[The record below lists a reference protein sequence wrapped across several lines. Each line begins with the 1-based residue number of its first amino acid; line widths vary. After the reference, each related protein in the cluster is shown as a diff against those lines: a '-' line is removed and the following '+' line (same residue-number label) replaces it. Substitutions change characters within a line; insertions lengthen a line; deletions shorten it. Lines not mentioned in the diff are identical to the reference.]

1 MRLPLVTVFADETG
15 EMEIPW
21 GELEAGFF
29 ECLAAGAGVGGFA
42 FVCMQFPA
50 AWTPKTAIGF
60 LGALEQEDFVRL
72 VETVEQGGDFVR
84 QLHRASEAGERNSC
98 KNRNGERGKCQPQLF
113 APAAA
118 GLRHSRAPSHQDLSE
133 GCWPAALT
141 WFGWAGN
148 LGGRMLEA
156 IEKLL
161 ILQDRDRK
169 IRRVQAELAHI
180 DPERQTLRVKQAA
193 AQAELEKG
201 RNRVKQIESD
211 RKRLELDVEAKKSQI
226 EKYANQQLQTRKN
239 EEYRALAHEIE
250 TCKADIMRIEDQEI
264 VLMEQAEIAQKEVV
278 RLTREADEAKKL
290 ADGQVTQLGER
301 EKNLQTELASLQS
314 NREELS
320 SAVDES
326 VRARYERLVKNKG
339 ENVLVGVNHGVCGGC
354 HMKLPAQVLVACQA
368 HQELVTC
375 TNCGRILYHTRDME
389 LAAAE

>member
-1 MRLPLVTVFADETG
+1 
-15 EMEIPW
+15 
-21 GELEAGFF
+21 
-29 ECLAAGAGVGGFA
+29 
-42 FVCMQFPA
+42 
-50 AWTPKTAIGF
+50 
-60 LGALEQEDFVRL
+60 
-72 VETVEQGGDFVR
+72 
-84 QLHRASEAGERNSC
+84 
-98 KNRNGERGKCQPQLF
+98 
-113 APAAA
+113 
-118 GLRHSRAPSHQDLSE
+118 
-133 GCWPAALT
+133 
-141 WFGWAGN
+141 
-148 LGGRMLEA
+148 MLEA

-180 DPERQTLRVKQAA
+180 EPERQTLRVKQAV
-193 AQAELEKG
+193 AQADLEKG
-201 RNRVKQIESD
+201 KNRVKQSESD

-250 TCKADIMRIEDQEI
+250 TCKADITRIEDQEI
-264 VLMEQAEIAQKEVV
+264 VLMEQAEAAQKEVV

-290 ADGQVTQLGER
+290 ADGQVAQLGDR
-301 EKNLQTELASLQS
+301 ETNLQKELASLQS

-320 SAVDES
+320 AAVDES

-339 ENVLVGVNHGVCGGC
+339 ENVLVGVTHGVCGGC